1 MTTKLNP
8 YNLNVGEVI
17 YVRIPHHY
25 IDGTMFI
32 DGQKTKLKTSISSH
46 WVKGT
51 FKGMPKATSG
61 FYFETCKPVD
71 GGLYLMDIT
80 SDVKYPA
87 TARDMIKPAN
97 QVENFLFGEVQS

>member
-1 MTTKLNP
+1 MKKLNP
-8 YNLNVGEVI
+8 YDLSKGEII
-17 YVRIPHHY
+17 YVLIPHQY
-25 IDGTMFI
+25 IVGTMFI

-71 GGLYLMDIT
+71 GGLFLIDIH
-80 SDVKYPA
+80 SDIKYPT
-87 TARDMIKPAN
+87 TAKDMITQAD